1 MQITM
6 KSSSCAPT
14 NWIAQLMNF
23 GINATRRP
31 SVFGR
36 TAHVFKLQGEAV
48 ELLQDPQQTV
58 SSVVEDDNLHLTG
71 TNAGA
76 GHILGPALF
85 DGTRHQALELAC
97 GVAFKLQKAMR
108 CPGSSPRQFHVLS
121 RPLHG
126 LSAI

>member
-23 GINATRRP
+23 GINAARRP

-58 SSVVEDDNLHLTG
+58 SSVDEKLTQTHKRIVDAPQVSKRKVRG
-71 TNAGA
+71 YC
-76 GHILGPALF
+76 GH
-85 DGTRHQALELAC
+85 
-97 GVAFKLQKAMR
+97 
-108 CPGSSPRQFHVLS
+108 
-121 RPLHG
+121 
-126 LSAI
+126 